1 MCECLPYVS
10 RKMVVSLL
18 ERNSRE
24 KFEGG
29 IDEES
34 IFGCTKLAT
43 LGAIKW

>member
-1 MCECLPYVS
+1 MNVYLTCLG
-10 RKMVVSLL
+10 RWFSLL